1 VTKPAH
7 GNLDLAMRQV
17 LAELELTSHGSTQSW
32 NSSGHG
38 GGESVNVFPPGE
50 SRPPHIEWRERYE
63 RAVTDDARQRIIE
76 DAGRA
81 LRGIIRRAKVTPTS
95 GESEKQFAA
104 RVISTGRGFGVG
116 EVATAMRCTPTRVRR
131 IRLANGVSLEFG
143 LALTVEAPDGDVE
156 RRARTLAE
164 QGMSVRQIEMLTGMS
179 KSWLHRMLGRAA

>member
-1 VTKPAH
+1 MTEPAH

-38 GGESVNVFPPGE
+38 GESVNVFPPGE
-50 SRPPHIEWRERYE
+50 SCPPHIEWRERYE
-63 RAVTDDARQRIIE
+63 RAITDDARQRVID

-81 LRGIIRRAKVTPTS
+81 LRGIIRRAKVTPVS
-95 GESEKQFAA
+95 GESEKEFAA

-131 IRLANGVSLEFG
+131 IRLAGGVSLDFG
-143 LALTVEAPDGDVE
+143 EPLIVEAPDGDVE
-156 RRARTLAE
+156 RRVRTLAE
-164 QGMSVRQIEMLTGMS
+164 QGMSERQIAMLTRLGTS
-179 KSWLHRMLGRAA
+179 RVRRVLGRAA

>member
-1 VTKPAH
+1 
-7 GNLDLAMRQV
+7 MRQV

-50 SRPPHIEWRERYE
+50 SSPPHIEWRERYE
-63 RAVTDDARQRIIE
+63 RAVTDDARQRVIE

-81 LRGIIRRAKVTPTS
+81 LRGIIRRAKVTPGREET
-95 GESEKQFAA
+95 EKEFAA
-104 RVISTGRGFGVG
+104 RALKDGRGFTLS
-116 EVATAMRCTPTRVRR
+116 VASTALRCTPTRLKR
-131 IRLANGVSLEFG
+131 IRLAGGKTLDLGEP
-143 LALTVEAPDGDVE
+143 LIVEAPDGDVE

-164 QGMSVRQIEMLTGMS
+164 RGMSVRQMEMLTGMS

>member
-1 VTKPAH
+1 MTPEPAH

-38 GGESVNVFPPGE
+38 GESVNVFPPGE
-50 SRPPHIEWRERYE
+50 SSPPHIEWRERYE
-63 RAVTDDARQRIIE
+63 RATTDDARQWVID

-81 LRGIIRRAKVTPTS
+81 LRGIIRRAKVTVAS

-143 LALTVEAPDGDVE
+143 LALAVEAPDADAE

-164 QGMSVRQIEMLTGMS
+164 QGMSVRQIGLLTGMS
-179 KSWLHRMLGRAA
+179 KDRVHRMLGKAA

>member
-1 VTKPAH
+1 MTEPTH

-38 GGESVNVFPPGE
+38 GGDSDKVYPFGDQF
-50 SRPPHIEWRERYE
+50 PPHIEWRERYE
-63 RAVTDDARQRIIE
+63 RAITDDARQRVVD

-81 LRGIIRRAKVTPTS
+81 LREIIRRAKVTPTS
-95 GESEKQFAA
+95 GESEGEFAA

-131 IRLANGVSLEFG
+131 IRLAGGVSLEFG
-143 LALTVEAPDGDVE
+143 LALSAPPATDAE
-156 RRARTLAE
+156 RRARTLGE
-164 QGMSVRQIEMLTGMS
+164 QGMSERQIIMLTGLT
-179 KSWLHRMLGRAA
+179 KWRVRRVLGKAA